1 MAEKPLQGQYLAIK
15 KHAITRE
22 RNEIKRRGKSTQTI
36 TRIYDNS
43 RSAIINNSK
52 SMTIKV

>member
-36 TRIYDNS
+36 TRKNNS

-52 SMTIKV
+52 RMTIKV